1 MKTIRAKI
9 YFFEGVLATR
19 PNDDEIFQNFIAS
32 NAPDA
37 ATRQEEIE
45 ETSVDDVFEKG
56 TTVFP
61 RTKKGEPMFWD
72 YQWKGFMKEKCS
84 FIRKNDEELSLDD
97 LMDLMDIPKELLWH
111 APETKKKTKKTVE
124 TEAVAEEVTEE
135 APKKKGG
142 RKKKT
147 DDTSNGKPSC
157 ASIKAYRKEID
168 GNLFIFPRK
177 IVINTNDPI
186 TLNQRPLRAFSPNQG
201 ERVALSS
208 SEEIHGGATCDIK
221 VAVMIDDWVDSVR
234 RLLDYGIV
242 HGTGQWRNSGAGRFL
257 WQELDA
263 DGNQIGGNYTPEA
276 FTELLER
283 ATL

>member
-1 MKTIRAKI
+1 MKAIRAKI

-72 YQWKGFMKEKCS
+72 YQWKGYMKEKCS

-111 APETKKKTKKTVE
+111 APETKKKTTKKVE
-124 TEAVAEEVTEE
+124 TEEVAEE
-135 APKKKGG
+135 APKKRG

-147 DDTSNGKPSC
+147 DDDASPSC
-157 ASIKAYRKEID
+157 ASIKAFRKEID
-168 GNLFIFPRK
+168 GNLFVFPRK

-186 TLNQRPLRAFSPNQG
+186 TLNQRPLRASSPQG

-221 VAVMIDDWVDSVR
+221 VAVMIDDWEDSVR
-234 RLLDYGIV
+234 RILDYGIV

-283 ATL
+283 ANM